1 MIPILFEESAT
12 QFNTNGIGR
21 LSDAISCT
29 ASEERNGMYE
39 LELEYPSTG
48 IHYSDIV
55 NRSIIAAVPY
65 RDADIQ
71 PFRVYQISRPIGGRV
86 RINARHISY
95 DLAKNTAMPF
105 NVAASSSACN
115 NTLQGLKTNAVET
128 CPFTFWTD
136 VTTNASYRQAIPS
149 SIRQRLGGIEGS
161 VLDQFGGEYE
171 WDKYA
176 VKLHR
181 NRGSDNG
188 VVLRYGKNI
197 TDLTQEEII
206 SETVTGVVP
215 YWIDMDGN
223 NLVTLPEKAV
233 YSQYASR
240 YSTKLTVPLD
250 LSLNYQKKPDA
261 ATLRTAAQAY
271 VTKNNLGVPT
281 VSVKVSFVN
290 LADTIEY
297 SQLESLQSV
306 HLCDTITVQF
316 EKLGIDTK
324 AKISAYEWDVL
335 KEKYKNITVGAL
347 RTTLATEINDQ
358 NNAISSTVSQAE
370 KAINNATNWLTATGG
385 YVIAQKNE
393 DGTWES
399 LVFASSIDI
408 TAENT
413 QCLKI
418 NKNGIGFSSTGIL
431 GPYKQGWTCDGKL
444 LIGGSYA
451 PSITIHD
458 ANGNIIGSWT
468 INGIDIKK
476 GAIKGST
483 IELGGNNNVNGSMTI
498 KGANGTVIGSWNNAG
513 IDIKKGTI
521 KGPTIELGG
530 NNNVNG
536 SMTIKDANGT
546 VIGTWNKDGIS
557 VTGGTISGATIKGS
571 TIRFGDD
578 TNYAEMKWAR
588 IGDTPLD
595 LYHLV
600 IQANSGRTI
609 SLESDYGGKTGSVY
623 VNSGSAGIMGES
635 VTILGH
641 VNGSTSIQG
650 NDVTVKG
657 WQAGKFVNS
666 NIVLGTFES
675 GGSKYLEVYTDNGDG
690 TATPYG
696 GVLLS

>member
-458 ANGNIIGSWT
+458 ANENIIGSWT

-476 GAIKGST
+476 GAIKGS
-483 IELGGNNNVNGSMTI
+483 
-498 KGANGTVIGSWNNAG
+498 
-513 IDIKKGTI
+513 
-521 KGPTIELGG
+521 TIELGG

-571 TIRFGDD
+571 TIKFGDD
-578 TNYAEMKWAR
+578 TNYAEMKWEHME
-588 IGDTPLD
+588 DTPLD
-595 LYHLV
+595 LYELV
-600 IQANSGRTI
+600 MKAHNGRQIRLDSTY
-609 SLESDYGGKTGSVY
+609 EGKRGSVY
-623 VNSGSAGIMGES
+623 VNSGSAGIFGQ
-635 VTILGH
+635 TA
-641 VNGSTSIQG
+641 TSIGHANGPTSING
-650 NDVTVKG
+650 NSITINS
-657 WQAGKFVNS
+657 WQAGKFTTNK
-666 NIVLGTFES
+666 NIVIGTFES